1 MQQSAMD
8 IKTGNYQNKPQTLD
22 FRSHYLRAYTFLFTG
37 TIDMDLIT
45 TGVSASE
52 RIRRESLIQDT
63 RNIIM
68 EKMQIGGRSMRL
80 LEVLP
85 WSIKPFS
92 MDYVQF
98 ETRQ

>member
-22 FRSHYLRAYTFLFTG
+22 FHSHYLRAYTFLFTG

>member
-1 MQQSAMD
+1 
-8 IKTGNYQNKPQTLD
+8 
-22 FRSHYLRAYTFLFTG
+22 
-37 TIDMDLIT
+37 MDLIT

-85 WSIKPFS
+85 WSIKPIS